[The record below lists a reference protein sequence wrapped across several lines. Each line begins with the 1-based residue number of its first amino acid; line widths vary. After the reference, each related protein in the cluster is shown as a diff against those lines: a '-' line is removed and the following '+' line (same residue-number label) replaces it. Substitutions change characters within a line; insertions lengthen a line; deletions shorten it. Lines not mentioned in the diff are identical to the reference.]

1 MHACY
6 NIIENKKHASR
17 NPSIITISLLF
28 RLNLSFYLHFL
39 LHCLLL
45 FLISK
50 KSSTSKLNNMIRIG
64 CSEFYNDYLQ
74 TIDQVISQIYIIFIC
89 IILQTITDLLRNI
102 LIIVTFSFIHENSV
116 RGLLCIPS
124 FLLKFLSFLVTWI
137 RTKCVNLFLSPSLFL
152 SSFTTI
158 M

>member
-1 MHACY
+1 MHACN

-39 LHCLLL
+39 LHCFLL

-50 KSSTSKLNNMIRIG
+50 KSSTNKLNNLIRIG
-64 CSEFYNDYLQ
+64 CSEFYNDYLG
-74 TIDQVISQIYIIFIC
+74 TIDQVISKIYIIFNIC

-102 LIIVTFSFIHENSV
+102 IIIVTFSFIHENSV

-124 FLLKFLSFLVTWI
+124 FLLKFLS
-137 RTKCVNLFLSPSLFL
+137 
-152 SSFTTI
+152 
-158 M
+158 